1 MKLRL
6 FIDLRENIK
15 LRNIIEKSPLFKD
28 INYEFR
34 TLDIGDYR
42 YVHEITDPDNSQ
54 TILQYQPIFII
65 ERKEIADL
73 ASSIKDKKKRYH
85 EQKYRMCNDTGL
97 DRTRIMYLIE
107 GYQKV
112 SRERV
117 IHGLPKDTIL
127 SSFVNTIARD
137 QIQVYHTENFDETL
151 LFLSKLYHS
160 LIKHYP
166 TADTQEGGKEYSDL
180 GRLDGTTKKDKMTPQ
195 LAFRYQLMSYPGIS
209 SEAAKVIEQKYHS
222 FPELISAWSKCT
234 DTSPETMLADLIVHG
249 RRLGATRSK
258 RIFDYF
264 FGSDTEKKE
273 TD

>member
-15 LRNIIEKSPLFKD
+15 FRSLIEKSPLFKD
-28 INYEFR
+28 IDYDFK

-42 YVHEITDPDNSQ
+42 YVNEITNQ
-54 TILQYQPIFII
+54 ETNTVQHEPIFII

-97 DRTRIMYLIE
+97 EKTRIMYLIE

-112 SRERV
+112 SREKF

-137 QIQVYHTENFDETL
+137 QIQVYHTENYDETL

-160 LIKHYP
+160 LLKHYQIP
-166 TADTQEGGKEYSDL
+166 PKTGGSEKDYSDL
-180 GRLDGTTKKDKMTPQ
+180 GRLDGTKKIK
-195 LAFRYQLMSYPGIS
+195 
-209 SEAAKVIEQKYHS
+209 
-222 FPELISAWSKCT
+222 
-234 DTSPETMLADLIVHG
+234 
-249 RRLGATRSK
+249 
-258 RIFDYF
+258 
-264 FGSDTEKKE
+264 
-273 TD
+273 